1 VRSSSSTTPA
11 IRFDLSDPRA
21 AIRQPHGVGAV
32 TPGPTS
38 TTFTIT
44 AVTPI
49 AATVPITPVH
59 VDMTVT
65 CPN

>member
-1 VRSSSSTTPA
+1 
-11 IRFDLSDPRA
+11 
-21 AIRQPHGVGAV
+21 V
-32 TPGPTS
+32 TLAPGPST

-44 AVTPI
+44 AVTPDRSDG
-49 AATVPITPVH
+49 TDRDPVH